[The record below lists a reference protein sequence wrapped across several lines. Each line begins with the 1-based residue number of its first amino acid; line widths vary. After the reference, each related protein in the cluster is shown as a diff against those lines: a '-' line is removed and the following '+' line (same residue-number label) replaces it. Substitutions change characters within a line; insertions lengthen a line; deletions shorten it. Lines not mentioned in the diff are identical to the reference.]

1 MGLWAGIAS
10 VASDAEAIAAID
22 AILKHEDVKKLCG
35 LPLTLRG
42 KKTEKWPRRF
52 KTLRVFSKKPLA
64 FVDFEDERL
73 SSEAAHQLAHDAG
86 KNPAPV
92 DEQTAILLL
101 ESYLQ
106 RQRHARSAWST
117 CNRRGR
123 ERFCVG
129 VCLYTMVRRL
139 ALRWNI
145 LDRPT
150 AAPERKIYSQPTPL
164 LVGLA
169 IFAAFFVVV
178 FGIVLLIP
186 DLLESLPMKALTG
199 VFLGSVVLMIGGVID
214 DIRPQTPG
222 RQIYWPLLAAFT
234 AVAGGIG
241 VSFISN
247 PFGGVLWLD
256 RVHWGPI
263 TLWADLFTVLWL
275 MGMMYTT
282 KLLDGLDGLVSGV
295 TAIGGLIVA
304 IVSLRP
310 EVDQP
315 TTALLALVLSA
326 SCLGFLRWN
335 WNPARIFLGE
345 GGSLLTGFLLGSLAI
360 ISGGKIATALL
371 IIGLP
376 ILDVVWVMMRRA
388 IIEHRSPFRSP
399 DRKHL
404 HFRLLD
410 VGLSPRQTVLL
421 LYFITAVFGSAT
433 LFVHGM
439 TKLMVLLLLVILM
452 FCSRIS
458 FSSKRHAQK

>member
-1 MGLWAGIAS
+1 
-10 VASDAEAIAAID
+10 V
-22 AILKHEDVKKLCG
+22 
-35 LPLTLRG
+35 
-42 KKTEKWPRRF
+42 
-52 KTLRVFSKKPLA
+52 LA
-64 FVDFEDERL
+64 FAFTLV
-73 SSEAAHQLAHDAG
+73 
-86 KNPAPV
+86 
-92 DEQTAILLL
+92 
-101 ESYLQ
+101 
-106 RQRHARSAWST
+106 
-117 CNRRGR
+117 
-123 ERFCVG
+123 
-129 VCLYTMVRRL
+129 VRRL

-150 AAPERKIYSQPTPL
+150 TAPDRKVHSQPTPL
-164 LVGLA
+164 LGGLA
-169 IFAAFFVVV
+169 IFAAFFIVV
-178 FGIVLLIP
+178 FGIVLFIP
-186 DLLESLPMKALTG
+186 DLLNSLPMKALAG
-199 VFLGSVVLMIGGVID
+199 VFLGSVVLMVGGMID

-222 RQIYWPLLAAFT
+222 RQIYWPLLAAFV

-241 VSFISN
+241 VNFISN

-256 RVHWGPI
+256 RVQWGPI
-263 TLWADLFTVLWL
+263 TVWADLFTVLWL

-371 IIGLP
+371 IMGLP
-376 ILDVVWVMMRRA
+376 ILDVVWVMMRRTV
-388 IIEHRSPFRSP
+388 IEHRSPFRSP

-410 VGLSPRQTVLL
+410 IGLSPRQSVLL

-439 TKLMVLLLLVILM
+439 TKLVVLLLLVIFM
-452 FCSRIS
+452 FALGIL
-458 FSSKRHAQK
+458 FSLKQRHAQKQNTPRSTSSEDNVHTRGEKER

>member
-1 MGLWAGIAS
+1 MLAAL
-10 VASDAEAIAAID
+10 DQRAIAA
-22 AILKHEDVKKLCG
+22 AGSAFV
-35 LPLTLRG
+35 
-42 KKTEKWPRRF
+42 
-52 KTLRVFSKKPLA
+52 LA
-64 FVDFEDERL
+64 FAFT
-73 SSEAAHQLAHDAG
+73 
-86 KNPAPV
+86 P
-92 DEQTAILLL
+92 
-101 ESYLQ
+101 
-106 RQRHARSAWST
+106 
-117 CNRRGR
+117 
-123 ERFCVG
+123 
-129 VCLYTMVRRL
+129 MVRRL
-139 ALRWNI
+139 AQHWNI
-145 LDRPT
+145 LDRP
-150 AAPERKIYSQPTPL
+150 AVAPERKIHSQPTPL
-164 LVGLA
+164 LGGLA

-186 DLLESLPMKALTG
+186 DLLDSLPMKALTG
-199 VFLGSVVLMIGGVID
+199 VFLGSVVLMVGGMID

-222 RQIYWPLLAAFT
+222 RQIYWPILAAFT
-234 AVAGGIG
+234 AVAAGIG

-247 PFGGVLWLD
+247 PFGGVLWLNQL
-256 RVHWGPI
+256 HWGPI
-263 TLWADLFTVLWL
+263 TVWADLFTVLWL

-315 TTALLALVLSA
+315 ATALLALVLSA
-326 SCLGFLRWN
+326 SCLGFLPWN

-371 IIGLP
+371 IMGLP
-376 ILDVVWVMMRRA
+376 IIDVAWVMMRRA

-410 VGLSPRQTVLL
+410 VGLSPRQSVLL

-439 TKLMVLLLLVILM
+439 TKLVVLLLLVILM
-452 FCSRIS
+452 FVLGLL
-458 FSSKRHAQK
+458 FSLKQRRA